1 MKRVSDPLAVYTSGE
16 VTMGEKQAQFFAVSI
31 FASVKT
37 YISDHRV
44 EYEAWLREQENEV
57 KST

>member
-1 MKRVSDPLAVYTSGE
+1 MSDPLTVYTSGE

-31 FASVKT
+31 FASVKK

>member
-1 MKRVSDPLAVYTSGE
+1 
-16 VTMGEKQAQFFAVSI
+16 MGEKQAQLFAVSI

-44 EYEAWLREQENEV
+44 EYEAWLQEQENEV
-57 KST
+57 KA